1 MKSEIYPFD
10 TEEHQSNRKPY
21 GFVEFQPN
29 FFDVYLNK
37 RKGVIRSL
45 RESIKES
52 SFSVPTN
59 PSIILKELQE
69 FESIDV
75 IREVY
80 HRLDNNEQ
88 LDETTLNH
96 FWRIL
101 KKADIRKLTRRYNK
115 RFRNTSRED
124 LGLEGHAL
132 LALTLG
138 MYAVAGGEG
147 YLQSLS
153 TSLKQNDLIISRREG
168 LTSLEQAITLASLE
182 LEVEQTE
189 KFREK
194 ILERD
199 LVYVPNRNLGY
210 EESKPSTKITLD
222 KLGMLLQEG
231 NRSKAYLQALV
242 NSGLHPNFVLFLKD
256 PKYDGNL
263 DEAPLERK
271 KLLFDPNI
279 SEIETLDKNNIPYK
293 LMYED
298 SCDSPN
304 VVREL
309 ERRSEEFFIF
319 SGRGILKQSL
329 EAGKKLIHTHPGKL
343 PQYRGSTCHFYSVLA
358 GDGWHCTSF
367 IMEPQIDQ
375 GEVITTKEFPL
386 PGREIDDARTYDP
399 YSRSMVMVETIRQ
412 LAETG
417 TLKTEKQD
425 LSKGVDYYI
434 IHPVLGSI
442 RRDYLDSFD

>member
-1 MKSEIYPFD
+1 MNTEIYPFD
-10 TEEHQSNRKPY
+10 TEAHQKTKKPY
-21 GFVEFQPN
+21 GFVEFPPN
-29 FFDVYLNK
+29 FFDAYLAK
-37 RKGVIRSL
+37 RKKIIRSL
-45 RESIKES
+45 RDTIKSSSSISTES
-52 SFSVPTN
+52 
-59 PSIILKELQE
+59 PSINLKELQD
-69 FESIDV
+69 FESMDV
-75 IREVY
+75 IRTIH
-80 HRLDNNEQ
+80 HRLSNNEQ

-101 KKADIRKLTRRYNK
+101 KKADLRKLTKKYNQNFK
-115 RFRNTSRED
+115 NTSKED

-138 MYAVAGGEG
+138 MYAKIGGEG
-147 YLQSLS
+147 YLQALS

-182 LEVEQTE
+182 LEVDQTV
-189 KFREK
+189 KLRDK
-194 ILERD
+194 VLERE
-199 LVYVPNRNLGY
+199 LVYVPSLED
-210 EESKPSTKITLD
+210 EEVRQPTTIG

-231 NRSKAYLQALV
+231 NRSKAYIQALV
-242 NSGLHPNFVLFLKD
+242 NSGLHPNFVLLLRD

-263 DEAPLERK
+263 DEIPFERK
-271 KLLFDPNI
+271 TLFFDPNI
-279 SEIETLDKNNIPYK
+279 SETEILEKNNIPYK
-293 LMYED
+293 IMYED

-304 VVREL
+304 VVMEL
-309 ERRSEEFFIF
+309 GERPEEYFIF

-329 EAGKKLIHTHPGKL
+329 KSGKKLIHAHPGRL
-343 PQYRGSTCHFYSVLA
+343 PGYRGSTCHFYSVLA

-367 IMEPQIDQ
+367 IMEPKIDQ
-375 GEVITTKEFPL
+375 GEIITTREFPL
-386 PGREIDDARTYDP
+386 PGRNIDDARTYDP
-399 YSRSMVMVETIRQ
+399 YARSVVIVDTIRQ

-442 RRDYLDSFD
+442 RRDYLDRID